1 MEIAQKGE
9 YVLLIWVQGF
19 DSFYIVGSLWLIS
32 YSQISPQEESRAIN
46 LIGYRGNPLIL
57 NLVIPNAT

>member
-1 MEIAQKGE
+1 MEIAQRGE
-9 YVLLIWVQGF
+9 YEFQGF
-19 DSFYIVGSLWLIS
+19 DSFYIIGSLWLIS

-57 NLVIPNAT
+57 NLVIPNAN